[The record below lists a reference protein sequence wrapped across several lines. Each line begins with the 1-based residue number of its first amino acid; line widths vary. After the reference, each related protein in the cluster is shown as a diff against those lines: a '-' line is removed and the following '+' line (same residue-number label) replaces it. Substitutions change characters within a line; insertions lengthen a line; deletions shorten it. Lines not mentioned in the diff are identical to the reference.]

1 MKNNELVDNMSTS
14 REIIR
19 MIVLEEHADEFEEI
33 KKENEEIKKETEK
46 IKKEIEEK
54 KAKLKLLKQ
63 CDLPPEAEQIID
75 HLLEI

>member
-1 MKNNELVDNMSTS
+1 MSTS

-33 KKENEEIKKETEK
+33 KKETEK
-46 IKKEIEEK
+46 LKKEIEEK

-63 CDLPPEAEQIID
+63 CDLPPEVEQIID
-75 HLLEI
+75 RLLEI

>member
-1 MKNNELVDNMSTS
+1 MSMD

-19 MIVLEEHADEFEEI
+19 MIVLEEHAEEFE
-33 KKENEEIKKETEK
+33 KLKKETEK
-46 IKKEIEEK
+46 LKKETEKLKKQNEKLKKEIEEK

-75 HLLEI
+75 RLLEI